1 MDRRT
6 QLAFLLVAVILGVN
20 LIVME
25 RLAPKKDVQPSAATD
40 SVMTSAPAAP
50 AAEAAPEVPE
60 TSLAAAGDSSM
71 ATGIFP
77 SSRPDAGEV
86 IVRTPLYELRF
97 SKAGGILTQVVLRRY
112 ELQGDGK
119 VDLLPSEADP
129 QHRDALGLLLTTT
142 SGEIDLTKAQ
152 FEVQGD
158 LLVSDVL
165 EIESGGAPRLLTLRC
180 PARSG
185 GAVLQHYRFDPG
197 SYVIGYELELE
208 RGPDLAGVTGY
219 TLLWDRGLAT
229 TEVNQRDDYAAFKAS
244 ARVNGEIHQHGV
256 GGFGRGSGE
265 KTETYTGA
273 IDWVSLQTK
282 YFTVAI
288 IPESQ
293 EAGTVQLRSEG
304 RTHRQGI
311 ELSNPTAWRKGP
323 VETYRLYMGPIDYA
337 LLKQQGRGLEEIV
350 ALGWRFVRPVSKVIL
365 GFMKFLHSLIPNY
378 GVVILILSTLTQ
390 LLFWPLSQKSFT
402 SMRKMQNLQPL
413 VQRLKE
419 TYKDDSQEMN
429 RQMMAL
435 WKKEGVN
442 PMGGCMPMVVQIPV
456 LFALYA
462 VLRSSID
469 LRGAPFVLWIDNL
482 AAPDVLFTLPVS
494 LPFLGKSLSLLPL
507 LMGAAMIWRSAMS
520 PTMPSTTPGGS
531 QQQALMKW
539 FMPIMMI
546 FIFYKMPSGL
556 VLYWLVN
563 SLLGIWQQVLINRKF
578 GPPITVGAT
587 ESTAIAKQGG
597 NDHAAPGRGDGRQ
610 RGRSARESAGRVG
623 GKAR

>member
-25 RLAPKKDVQPSAATD
+25 RLAPKKEAAAPTTSDSLAAMAESPVLPPPSAAT
-40 SVMTSAPAAP
+40 PEL
-50 AAEAAPEVPE
+50 AAEASTASGIFPAAQAGAPEV
-60 TSLAAAGDSSM
+60 
-71 ATGIFP
+71 
-77 SSRPDAGEV
+77 V
-86 IVRTPLYELRF
+86 VRTPLYQLRLTT
-97 SKAGGILTQVVLRRY
+97 AGGTLTELLLLDY

-119 VDLLPSEADP
+119 VNLIPEEQDP
-129 QHRDALGLLLTTT
+129 AHRDALGLSLTTT
-142 SGEIDLTKAQ
+142 TGEIDLTKAQ

-158 LLVSDVL
+158 LSLTGELVLQAGDR
-165 EIESGGAPRLLTLRC
+165 PRRLTLRC

-185 GAVLQHYRFDPG
+185 GAILQHYLFDAE
-197 SYVIGYELELE
+197 SYVIGYELEIE
-208 RGPDLAGVTGY
+208 RGPDLAGVSGY

-229 TEVNQRDDYAAFKAS
+229 TEANEKDDWASFKAS
-244 ARVNGEIHQHGV
+244 ARVDGAVHQRKM
-256 GGFGRGSGE
+256 GGFGGGSGE
-265 KTETYTGA
+265 KTDTQAGD

-293 EAGTVQLRSEG
+293 EIGTVRLQSEG
-304 RTHRQGI
+304 RTHRLGMD
-311 ELSNPTAWRKGP
+311 LTHPTAWRRGP

-350 ALGWRFVRPVSKVIL
+350 DLGWKFVRPVSKVIL
-365 GFMKFLHSLIPNY
+365 SFMNFLYGVIPNY

-390 LLFWPLSQKSFT
+390 FLFWPLTQKSFT
-402 SMRKMQNLQPL
+402 SMRKMQNLQPM
-413 VQRLKE
+413 VQALKE
-419 TYKDDSQEMN
+419 RYKDNPQEMN

-469 LRGAPFVLWIDNL
+469 LRGAPFILWMDNL
-482 AAPDVLFTLPVS
+482 AAPDVLFTLPIS
-494 LPFLGKSLSLLPL
+494 LPFLGNAFSLLPL

-520 PTMPSTTPGGS
+520 PTMPSTTPGAA
-531 QQQALMKW
+531 QQQMLMKW

-546 FIFYKMPSGL
+546 VIFYNMPSGL

-578 GPPITVGAT
+578 GPPVAVTAT
-587 ESTAIAKQGG
+587 ESPSSAKQGG

-610 RGRSARESAGRVG
+610 RGRSAREGAGRVG
-623 GKAR
+623 GKTR